1 VVRTDKEMG
10 EVVKT
15 DTKMNG
21 RGREQRR
28 IGLTAERFL
37 LLSGGGG
44 GDGWLGAAEDGQR
57 GQEAVQVGVAALE
70 VALAGT
76 RGRSR
81 TRRGNRARGRR
92 RT

>member
-1 VVRTDKEMG
+1 
-10 EVVKT
+10 VVKT

-28 IGLTAERFL
+28 IGLTAECFL
-37 LLSGGGG
+37 LLSDGGG
-44 GDGWLGAAEDGQR
+44 GWLGAAEDGQR

-92 RT
+92 RTWRRRRT